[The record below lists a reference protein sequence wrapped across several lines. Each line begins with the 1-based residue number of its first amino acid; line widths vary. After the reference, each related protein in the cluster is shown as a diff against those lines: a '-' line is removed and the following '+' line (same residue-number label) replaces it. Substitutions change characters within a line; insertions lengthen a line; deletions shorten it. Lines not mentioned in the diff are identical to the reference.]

1 MKGDGELFEM
11 RRRTE
16 KDNYQD
22 ISGRGED
29 KMKKTRLLSDVEK
42 R

>member
-1 MKGDGELFEM
+1 M

-29 KMKKTRLLSDVEK
+29 KMKKKKKKKKKTRLLSDVEK